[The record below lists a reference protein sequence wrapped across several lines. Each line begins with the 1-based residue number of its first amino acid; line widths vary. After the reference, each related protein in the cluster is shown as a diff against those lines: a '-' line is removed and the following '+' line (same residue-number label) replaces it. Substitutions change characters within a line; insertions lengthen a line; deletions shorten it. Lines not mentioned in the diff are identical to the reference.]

1 MLACFLGMM
10 IFLIASMDKPFRG
23 DVSISPEPFKQI
35 HTRLLED

>member
-23 DVSISPEPFKQI
+23 DVSISADPFQEI
-35 HTRLLED
+35 LTRLMED